1 MTTATQLNVRLA
13 DPLLDK
19 ATTYAKKNGFNNI
32 QELIKESLREKVFG
46 EAIITKEELMLVKK
60 LAQLSE
66 EKNLWE
72 TEEKL
77 FNKLKR

>member
-19 ATTYAKKNGFNNI
+19 ATTYAKKNGFCNI